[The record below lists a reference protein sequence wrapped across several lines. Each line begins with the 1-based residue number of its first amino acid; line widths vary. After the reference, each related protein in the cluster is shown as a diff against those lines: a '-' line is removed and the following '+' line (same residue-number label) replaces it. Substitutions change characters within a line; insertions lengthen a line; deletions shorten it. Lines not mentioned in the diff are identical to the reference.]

1 MLPSL
6 LKSLLKGLQQ
16 TDVPAFPVAVLNRL
30 EAEGTAMLT
39 RLRVL
44 HPVAPAGWF
53 DHPFHGSLRVE
64 PVGEKFYLH
73 DPYAPGVTPIEVA
86 VAELSRVALSQRALA
101 EWIADSNSLDDARD
115 FGTEVWTLGQRSMRG
130 LRVLVVYMPSPRPSG
145 ALRELEMLA
154 ASQGTAGT
162 TMAISPNL
170 AGIGKDDIAR
180 FAAKR
185 IFFQNLHPLV
195 CTTGFD
201 LNLSDVPQP
210 MSVRPKEN
218 IFRRTGN
225 GWEVAFGGSA
235 PCPFKKQSGMDE
247 IWFLL
252 RNPTT
257 EFSAAEVVNQ
267 LANIPDE
274 DRVVRSRG
282 SRGKGIAD
290 LPSPAQVEARDFLRA
305 MCKARDDGD
314 DATLQ
319 GLKRDYGDFCKT
331 HGIKDT
337 FAGSGKREG
346 DDFTNEVER
355 VSKAIRR
362 SIKVISETDGLKPL
376 GEHLTKFLKHRATLS
391 YIPAPPVD
399 WRT

>member
-16 TDVPAFPVAVLNRL
+16 TDAPAFPVAVLNGI

-39 RLRVL
+39 RLRIL
-44 HPVAPAGWF
+44 HPVAPAVWF
-53 DHPFHGSLRVE
+53 DHPIHGPLRVE
-64 PVGEKFYLH
+64 SVGEKFYLH
-73 DPYAPGVTPIEVA
+73 DPHAPGLTPIEVA
-86 VAELSRVALSQRALA
+86 AAELRRVALNQRAFA
-101 EWIADSNSLDDARD
+101 EWIADTNGLDDARD
-115 FGTEVWTLGQRSMRG
+115 LGTEVWTLGQCSMRG
-130 LRVLVVYMPSPRPSG
+130 LRVLVVYVPAPRPSG

-154 ASQGTAGT
+154 ASQETAGT
-162 TMAISPNL
+162 IIAIAPSL
-170 AGIGKDDIAR
+170 AGIGKEDIAR

-185 IFFQNLHPLV
+185 IFFQSLHPLA

-210 MSVRPKEN
+210 MSVRAKEN
-218 IFRRTGN
+218 VFRRTGN
-225 GWEVAFGGSA
+225 GWEVAFGGSD
-235 PCPFKKQSGMDE
+235 PCPFKKQSGMNE

-252 RNPTT
+252 RNPNT

-267 LANIPDE
+267 LANIRDE

-282 SRGKGIAD
+282 SRGKSIKD
-290 LPSPAQVEARDFLRA
+290 LPSPAQAEARDFLHA
-305 MCKARDDGD
+305 MSKARDDGN

-319 GLKRDYGDFCKT
+319 GLQRDYGDFCKE

-337 FAGSGKREG
+337 FAGSAKREG

-355 VSKAIRR
+355 VSKGIRR
-362 SIKVISETDGLKPL
+362 SIKVISETDGLNPL
-376 GEHLTKFLKHRATLS
+376 GEHLTKFLNHRATLN
-391 YIPAPPVD
+391 YIPTPPVD